1 MDEQRVLDVPLEDDA
16 LEATS
21 LPVHAEKVLLD
32 VGVDL
37 LQVVEDADAEA
48 AVRGLAWLEDPEVL
62 VPLGLVCIRLEEG
75 SVLGVAFEVVLQL
88 YQVRLGHVVV
98 DWPAAVGVVVPH
110 VEEEVGLLGDFVDAI
125 DVVVDLVRQ
134 ELLDDP
140 WPPHLGP
147 DEADHLDDR
156 TGPGLDDVLR
166 HVRAVHP

>member
-1 MDEQRVLDVPLEDDA
+1 MHHSAVPPVQAELLARRPQVALVIEVAADLLRLLVGHEERKDPDVKLPPVDEQRVLDVPLEDDV

-48 AVRGLAWLEDPEVL
+48 AVRGLAWLEYPEVL
-62 VPLGLVCIRLEEG
+62 VPLGLVCVRLEEG

-98 DWPAAVGVVVPH
+98 D
-110 VEEEVGLLGDFVDAI
+110 
-125 DVVVDLVRQ
+125 
-134 ELLDDP
+134 
-140 WPPHLGP
+140 
-147 DEADHLDDR
+147 
-156 TGPGLDDVLR
+156 
-166 HVRAVHP
+166 